1 MTSDEGIVYDR
12 SLLGVEHPIGSF
24 KVSRDMITE
33 FARSTGETKSIYL
46 GDTDNLDD
54 LVAPP
59 TICNIFVNGVSRPDI
74 KLKFGDMSFF
84 AGQSI
89 ECKKDVRPGD
99 TLNASTHLDNVYAKT
114 GRSGKMIFAVW
125 QTTFKN
131 QNGDTVA
138 LVNESFVRRNRAK

>member
-12 SLLGVEHPIGSF
+12 SLLGVEHSIGSF
-24 KVSRDMITE
+24 KVSRDMIIG

-46 GDTDNLDD
+46 GDNDNPDD

-74 KLKFGDMSFF
+74 KLKFGDMNFF

-138 LVNESFVRRNRAK
+138 LVSESFVRRNRAK

>member
-12 SLLGVEHPIGSF
+12 GLLGVEHPLGSF
-24 KVSRDMITE
+24 KVSRDMITG

-114 GRSGKMIFAVW
+114 GRSGKMVFAVW

>member
-24 KVSRDMITE
+24 KVSRDMITG

-74 KLKFGDMSFF
+74 KLKFGDMNFF

-138 LVNESFVRRNRAK
+138 LVSESFVRRNRAK

>member
-24 KVSRDMITE
+24 KVSRDMITG

-89 ECKKDVRPGD
+89 ECKKDVRPVD

>member
-1 MTSDEGIVYDR
+1 MTTDEGIVYDR
-12 SLLGVEHPIGSF
+12 NLLGVEHSIGSF
-24 KVSRDMITE
+24 RVSRDMITG

-46 GDTDNLDD
+46 DDTENPND

-59 TICNIFVNGVSRPDI
+59 TICNIFVNGVGRPDI
-74 KLKFGDMSFF
+74 KLEFGDMSFF

-99 TLNASTHLDNVYAKT
+99 TLNASTRLDNVYAKT
-114 GRSGKMIFAVW
+114 GRSGKMVFAVW

>member
-24 KVSRDMITE
+24 KVSRDMITG

-114 GRSGKMIFAVW
+114 GRSGKMVFAVW
-125 QTTFKN
+125 QATFKN

>member
-1 MTSDEGIVYDR
+1 MTTDEGIVYDR

-24 KVSRDMITE
+24 RVSREMITE
-33 FARSTGETKSIYL
+33 FAKSTGETKSIYL
-46 GDTDNLDD
+46 GDTDNPDD

-74 KLKFGDMSFF
+74 KLEFGDMSFF

-89 ECKKDVRPGD
+89 ECQKDVRPGD
-99 TLNASTHLDNVYAKT
+99 TLNASTRLDHVYAKT

-131 QNGDTVA
+131 QNCETVA

>member
-24 KVSRDMITE
+24 KVSRDMITG

-74 KLKFGDMSFF
+74 KLKFGDMNFF

-114 GRSGKMIFAVW
+114 GRSGKMVFAVW

>member
-1 MTSDEGIVYDR
+1 MTTDEGIVYDR
-12 SLLGVEHPIGSF
+12 NLLGVEHSIGSF
-24 KVSRDMITE
+24 RVSRDMITG

-46 GDTDNLDD
+46 DDTENPND

-59 TICNIFVNGVSRPDI
+59 TICNIFVNGVGRPDI
-74 KLKFGDMSFF
+74 KLEFGDMSFF

-99 TLNASTHLDNVYAKT
+99 TLNASTRLDNVYAKT
-114 GRSGKMIFAVW
+114 GRSGKMVFAVW

-138 LVNESFVRRNRAK
+138 LVNESFVRKNRAK

>member
-1 MTSDEGIVYDR
+1 MTTDEGIVYDR
-12 SLLGVEHPIGSF
+12 SLLGVEQPIGSF
-24 KVSRDMITE
+24 RVSRDMITG

-46 GDTDNLDD
+46 GDTDNPDD

-74 KLKFGDMSFF
+74 KLKFGDMNFF

-114 GRSGKMIFAVW
+114 GRSGKMVFAVW

-138 LVNESFVRRNRAK
+138 LVNESFVRRNRVK

>member
-1 MTSDEGIVYDR
+1 MTTDEGIVYDR
-12 SLLGVEHPIGSF
+12 NLLGVEHSIGSF
-24 KVSRDMITE
+24 RVSRDMITG

-46 GDTDNLDD
+46 DDTENPND

-59 TICNIFVNGVSRPDI
+59 TICNIFVNGMGRPDI
-74 KLKFGDMSFF
+74 KLEFGDMSFF

-99 TLNASTHLDNVYAKT
+99 TLNASTRLDNVYAKT
-114 GRSGKMIFAVW
+114 GRSGKMVFAVW